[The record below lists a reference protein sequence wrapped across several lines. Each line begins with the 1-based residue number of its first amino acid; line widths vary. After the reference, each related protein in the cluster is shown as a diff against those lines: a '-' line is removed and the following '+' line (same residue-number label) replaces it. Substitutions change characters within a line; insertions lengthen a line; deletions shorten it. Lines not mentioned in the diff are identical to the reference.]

1 MFKLVNYA
9 ESSAGIKEF
18 VADTQEDL
26 NDIKG
31 CEMGSTCLIISTQE
45 VFIRNGKGEWVLW
58 I

>member
-9 ESSAGIKEF
+9 DASAGIKEF
-18 VADTQEDL
+18 VADTQNDL
-26 NDIKG
+26 RNIKD

-45 VFIRNGKGEWVLW
+45 IFVMNGKGEWVLW